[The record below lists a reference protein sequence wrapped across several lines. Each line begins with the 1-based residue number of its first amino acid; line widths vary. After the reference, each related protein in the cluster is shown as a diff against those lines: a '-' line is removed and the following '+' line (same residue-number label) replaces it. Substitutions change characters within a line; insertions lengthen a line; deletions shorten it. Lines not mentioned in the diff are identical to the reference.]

1 MAIQG
6 KRVKIDR
13 WIHAVQCVVKVQVDA
28 IIPDAD
34 PSEPCLEPHVL
45 QFLDDLQ
52 DKADRGLIGELAK
65 AGEVYVRRSA

>member
-13 WIHAVQCVVKVQVDA
+13 WIHALQCVVKVQVDA
-28 IIPDAD
+28 VIPDSD
-34 PSEPCLEPHVL
+34 PSEPCLDPHVL

-52 DKADRGLIGELAK
+52 DQADRGLIGELAK
-65 AGEVYVRRSA
+65 VGEVYVRRSA